1 MTKRSSSQPG
11 AKSSTAKDTFS
22 LSLSLAALTSPPV
35 DVTNRKSVLKML
47 KKFRYLMDGGH
58 YLPHIFNIETFKI
71 VHLSSVYS
79 F

>member
-11 AKSSTAKDTFS
+11 AKSGPAKDTFS
-22 LSLSLAALTSPPV
+22 LSLSLAALASPPV

-58 YLPHIFNIETFKI
+58 YLAHIFNIQTFEI
-71 VHLSSVYS
+71 VHFSSVYS